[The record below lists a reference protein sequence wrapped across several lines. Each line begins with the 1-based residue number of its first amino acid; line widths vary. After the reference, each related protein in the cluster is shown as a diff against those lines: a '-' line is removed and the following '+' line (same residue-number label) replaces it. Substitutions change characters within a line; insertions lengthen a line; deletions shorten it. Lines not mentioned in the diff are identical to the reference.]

1 MANQTTSDL
10 LEYKSELINT
20 INIGATETQSYSE
33 VAFLDSICEILSDA
47 GIYENIEQQS
57 YRNKSKGMK
66 IDGFSYNSIEG
77 VLSGIVVKYSNDASD
92 LTTISKSE
100 IETLGKQAA
109 KFIENVDNEKFIS
122 SLALTDP
129 GKQLAESITELFNY
143 VDPKTKEKNKFIKF
157 RIVIITDCI
166 LSDRVKDLKKVALMD
181 IRGTQSAFEMWDL
194 KRIQSLESSGN
205 ESEPI
210 EVDFSEWKDEWN
222 NFEGLE
228 TLSANIKEKEMS
240 SYICVLPGKILWKL
254 FDDYGQRL
262 LESNVRTFLS
272 FRGKVNNG
280 MRATLLKNPENFFA
294 YNNGLTVT
302 ASSIETKQGSNSL
315 LITKLDN
322 MQIVNG
328 GQTTSSIYFSP
339 LEKGQQDGLDYRD
352 IDLSKV
358 FVQMK
363 LTVIE
368 DQNKEEI
375 LKSNIA
381 QFANT
386 QNPIQAADLVANH
399 PLHIRLEAL
408 SRKHSMPPGESGL
421 ATKWFYER
429 ARGQYE
435 TKLRAILGKSK
446 KDKFVLEH
454 PKNQKFTKTDMAK
467 YENTFRMQPNEV
479 KQGAQKNLEILG
491 KKLVKEWDKEPKN
504 FEFGFYKDLIAK
516 AILFKSAD
524 KAIMQSDWYKLAPG
538 FKADIVTYT
547 IALLRH
553 FLIRKNQDLNL
564 KRIYDNQKLSDSLNK
579 EILSLAYIVRR
590 NLLNIDFREGDANP
604 SSFGK
609 KLRAWEKYQ
618 NIEYEIQYL
627 ASEDTIGKKDAEDA
641 KKIRNEIDET
651 SHDLNVTE
659 SCLEISE
666 SEWLNIY
673 NFLNDNN
680 ITSNRTELRLIEK
693 LSITKSRGTLRMPMD
708 YEKAWSLRRSAI
720 QNGYISIDDEAG

>member
-1 MANQTTSDL
+1 MADQTTSDL

-109 KFIENVDNEKFIS
+109 KFLENVDNEKFIS

-143 VDPKTKEKNKFIKF
+143 VDPETKEKNKFIKF
-157 RIVIITDCI
+157 RIVIVTDCI
-166 LSDRVKDLKKVALMD
+166 LSDRVKDLKKIALMD
-181 IRGTQSAFEMWDL
+181 IRGTESAFEMWDL

-210 EVDFSEWKDEWN
+210 EVDFGEWN

-240 SYICVLPGKILWKL
+240 SYICVLPGKVLWKL

-302 ASSIETKQGSNSL
+302 ASSIKTKQSGNCL

-368 DQNKEEI
+368 DPGKEEI

-467 YENTFRMQPNEV
+467 FENTFRMKPNEV
-479 KQGAQKNLEILG
+479 KQGAQKNLELIG
-491 KKLVKEWDKEPKN
+491 KNLVNEWDKDPKD

-547 IALLRH
+547 LALLRH
-553 FLIRKNQDLNL
+553 FLIRINKDLNL
-564 KRIYDNQKLSDSLNK
+564 KRIYDNQKISDSLNK
-579 EILSLAYIVRR
+579 EILELAYIVRK
-590 NLLNIDFREGDANP
+590 NLMDLDFREGDANP

-609 KLRAWEKYQ
+609 KLKAWEKYQ
-618 NIEYEIQYL
+618 TIDYEIQHL
-627 ASEDTIGKKDAEDA
+627 SNEDMISGNDLKDAS
-641 KKIRNEIDET
+641 KLRNKIDET
-651 SHDLNVTE
+651 SHDLNVAE
-659 SCLEISE
+659 NCLNIDKN
-666 SEWLNIY
+666 EWMNIY
-673 NFLNDNN
+673 NFIRDNK
-680 ITSNRTELRLIEK
+680 ITSNHTELKIVERLQFAQY
-693 LSITKSRGTLRMPMD
+693 RGSLRIPED
-708 YEKAWSLRRSAI
+708 YEKAWKLRKQAI
-720 QNGYISIDDEAG
+720 DFGYIPIEND